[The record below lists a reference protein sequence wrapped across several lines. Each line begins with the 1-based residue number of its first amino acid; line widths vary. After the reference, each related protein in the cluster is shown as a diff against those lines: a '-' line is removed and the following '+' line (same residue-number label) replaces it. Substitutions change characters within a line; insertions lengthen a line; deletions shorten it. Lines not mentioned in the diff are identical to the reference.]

1 MNKLNFMGR
10 PLLGMQLAIHDI
22 WQFSNLKES
31 REKGLPSGP
40 CHLAD
45 I

>member
-1 MNKLNFMGR
+1 MGR

-22 WQFSNLKES
+22 WQFSNLKKNKS
-31 REKGLPSGP
+31 REKGLPSGAV